1 MTAQS
6 VTLYSLSTC
15 VYCGAVKKMLD
26 DLAVDHH
33 CIQTDELPDAERQ
46 KVIQELKRINPRC
59 SFPTVVIGDQVI
71 TGYKAQE
78 IKEKLGIRTEVDDLY
93 DRLKKINEPK
103 GYFFNGDKEKNFELL
118 RSLLINKDRYGYM
131 ACPCRLASGSRDR
144 DKDIICPCDYREPDI
159 MEYGSCYCSLY
170 VSEDWNTG
178 KITRM
183 LVPEQRSADF
193 Y

>member
-131 ACPCRLASGSRDR
+131 ACPCRLTSGSRDR
-144 DKDIICPCDYREPDI
+144 DEDIICPCDYREPDI

-183 LVPEQRSADF
+183 LVPERRSADF